1 MIMSAGLR
9 KVFLTAHVT
18 ASVGWVG
25 AVIAFLGLAIIGL
38 TSPDAQTVRGS
49 YLIMD
54 RAGWLVLLPLAIASL
69 LTGLIQ
75 GLGTKWGLFRHY
87 WVIFKLIINLISTGV
102 LITYMGTFAAM
113 AAAAADLGV
122 PLVAVR
128 NSSPRLHSILAL
140 IVLMIA
146 TVLSI
151 YKPKAM
157 TRYGQRNQNAQ
168 RKNAKPALAKT

>member
-1 MIMSAGLR
+1 MPPALR

-25 AVIAFLGLAIIGL
+25 AVIVFLGLAIIGL
-38 TSPDAQTVRGS
+38 TSPAAQTVRGS
-49 YLIMD
+49 YLIME

-87 WVIFKLIINLISTGV
+87 WVIFKLIINLVSTAV
-102 LITYMGTFAAM
+102 LITYMGTFEAM
-113 AAAAADLGV
+113 AATAADMSV
-122 PLVAVR
+122 PLVEVR

-140 IVLMIA
+140 ILLMIA

-151 YKPKAM
+151 YKPRAM
-157 TRYGQRNQNAQ
+157 TRYGQRKQNRQ
-168 RKNAKPALAKT
+168 RKNAKPAMAKV